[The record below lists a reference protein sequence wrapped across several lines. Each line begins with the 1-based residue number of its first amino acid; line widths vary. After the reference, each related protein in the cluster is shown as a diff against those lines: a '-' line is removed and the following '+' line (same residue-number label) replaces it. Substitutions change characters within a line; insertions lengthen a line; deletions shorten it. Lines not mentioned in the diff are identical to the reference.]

1 MVADPVTLAQR
12 TAAAMEIG
20 ARYCAG
26 GIAGWDLRQ
35 AVQHLMHEQP
45 IAWRFNGED
54 RCDWPGWLRE
64 YPGIHEF
71 RRPNGTV
78 EYLTFDNPRMVC
90 HQGNWIIRNGED
102 VIVCLP
108 DPLLAEAEQGLI

>member
-1 MVADPVTLAQR
+1 MTQTPAR
-12 TAAAMEIG
+12 RHEIAMDW
-20 ARYCAG
+20 G
-26 GIAGWDLRQ
+26 GRACRGEMLGNDKIRDL
-35 AVQHLMHEQP
+35 LIYFMHEMP
-45 IAWRFNGED
+45 AAWQFNGED
-54 RCDWPGWLRE
+54 RCDWPEWLRE
-64 YPGIHEF
+64 HEGIHIF